1 MEPSIVYRSAA
12 MSKVMELL
20 ERVSGTDANVLISGE
35 SGVGKSLLAEQIH
48 RLGGRRDRPFVTVPC
63 ANLPAE
69 LFESELFG
77 HEPGAHTDATE
88 RRAGKFEAADG
99 GTVLLDGVEAMAS
112 PLQAKLLRVVQ
123 EKSFERLG
131 GTHQVT
137 VDIRLIA
144 SAGET
149 IEQEVKAGRFREDLF
164 YRLNVVH
171 LKVPPLRERADDIGP
186 LASHFLRLLSARH
199 GGGQRRLTT
208 EARRVLK
215 AYRWPGNVR
224 ELSNILESAV
234 IATEGREID
243 VAKLGINKGTVAEEA
258 VREAFEKRWS
268 LDALEAAYIR
278 EVLKAARGNKSRA
291 AAVLGIN
298 RKTLLQKLKRSGH

>member
-1 MEPSIVYRSAA
+1 MEPSIVYRSMA

-20 ERVSGTDANVLISGE
+20 ERVAGTDANVLISGE
-35 SGVGKSLLAEQIH
+35 SGVGKSLLAEQVH

-88 RRAGKFEAADG
+88 RRAGKFEAAQG
-99 GTVLLDGVEAMAS
+99 GTVLLDGVEAMAL

-131 GTHQVT
+131 GTRLVT
-137 VDIRLIA
+137 VDVRLIA

-149 IEQEVKAGRFREDLF
+149 IEQEVKAGRFREHLF

-186 LASHFLRLLSARH
+186 LASHFLRVLSARH
-199 GGGQRRLTT
+199 GGGSRRLTT
-208 EARRVLK
+208 EARRALK

-224 ELSNILESAV
+224 ELANVLESAV
-234 IATEGREID
+234 IATEKREID
-243 VAKLGINKGTVAEEA
+243 VAGLGIHRGTAAEEA

-268 LDALEAAYIR
+268 LEALEAAYIR

-298 RKTLLQKLKRSGH
+298 RKTLLQKLKRFGH